1 MLMHNLKIEI
11 LNNDT
16 SIKLTQLLN
25 DLNIKFTVDNLSKVL
40 EIMFILHIEQME
52 VDKVIKLIEKLGY
65 TDIFENQNISN
76 VVKTLEKLIVTITDN
91 QDINLILSV
100 VDKLK
105 YQDILDMIYE
115 ASMKLYEKIKVEM
128 IHEDFNLSIQG
139 GLNIS
144 AMRQMI
150 DLKSLTMGSLKTMT
164 LWNFYF
170 VDN

>member
-25 DLNIKFTVDNLSKVL
+25 DLNVRFTVDNLSKVL
-40 EIMFILHIEQME
+40 EIMFTLYIEQIEMDRI
-52 VDKVIKLIEKLGY
+52 VKLIEKLGY
-65 TDIFENQNISN
+65 ADIFEDQDISN
-76 VVKTLEKLIVTITDN
+76 VVKILEKLMCTITDN
-91 QDINLILSV
+91 QEFSSYLNII
-100 VDKLK
+100 DKLK
-105 YQDILDMIYE
+105 YQDVLDMICQT
-115 ASMKLYEKIKVEM
+115 SMKLYEKIKVEM

-144 AMRQMI
+144 AMRPI
-150 DLKSLTMGSLKTMT
+150 GDLKTLTMGSLKTMT

>member
-11 LNNDT
+11 INNDT

-25 DLNIKFTVDNLSKVL
+25 DLNVKFTIDNLSKVL
-40 EIMFILHIEQME
+40 EIMFTLYIEPME
-52 VDKVIKLIEKLGY
+52 IDKSIKLIEKLGY
-65 TDIFENQNISN
+65 TDIFDNQDISN
-76 VVKTLEKLIVTITDN
+76 VIKTLEKLMVTITDN
-91 QDINLILSV
+91 QELESHLTVI
-100 VDKLK
+100 DKLN
-105 YQDILDMIYE
+105 YQDVLDMIYQ

-144 AMRQMI
+144 AMRPMG
-150 DLKSLTMGSLKTMT
+150 DLKTLTMGSLKTMT

>member
-40 EIMFILHIEQME
+40 EIMFTLYIEQME
-52 VDKVIKLIEKLGY
+52 IEKVIKLIEKLRY
-65 TDIFENQNISN
+65 TDVFENQDISN
-76 VVKTLEKLIVTITDN
+76 VVKTLEKLMCTITDN
-91 QDINLILSV
+91 QEFNSYLSV

>member
-40 EIMFILHIEQME
+40 EIMFTLYIEQLE

-65 TDIFENQNISN
+65 TDIFENQDISN
-76 VVKTLEKLIVTITDN
+76 IIKTLEKLIVTITDN

-139 GLNIS
+139 GLNIN

>member
-40 EIMFILHIEQME
+40 EIMFTLYIEQLE

-164 LWNFYF
+164 LWDFYF

>member
-25 DLNIKFTVDNLSKVL
+25 DLNVRFTVDNLSKVL
-40 EIMFILHIEQME
+40 EIMFTLYIEQME
-52 VDKVIKLIEKLGY
+52 MDKVVKLIEKLGY
-65 TDIFENQNISN
+65 TDVFEKQDISS
-76 VVKTLEKLIVTITDN
+76 VVKILEKLMCTITDN
-91 QDINLILSV
+91 QEFNSYLSV
-100 VDKLK
+100 IDTLK
-105 YQDILDMIYE
+105 YQDVLDMIYE

-128 IHEDFNLSIQG
+128 THEDFNLSIQG

-144 AMRQMI
+144 AMRQII

-164 LWNFYF
+164 LWNFYY

>member
-11 LNNDT
+11 INNDT

-25 DLNIKFTVDNLSKVL
+25 DLNVRFTVDNLSKIL
-40 EIMFILHIEQME
+40 EIMFTLYINPME
-52 VDKVIKLIEKLGY
+52 IDKSIKLIEKLGY
-65 TDIFENQNISN
+65 TDIFENQDISK
-76 VVKTLEKLIVTITDN
+76 VIKTLEKLMFEVTQN
-91 QDINLILSV
+91 QEVSTILGV
-100 VDKLK
+100 VNKLK
-105 YQDILDMIYE
+105 YEDVLNIIIT
-115 ASMKLYEKIKVEM
+115 ASAKLYEKIKVEM